1 MSCNDN
7 VLQFKKL
14 LKIAEPKHSGKREKG
29 TEEKLFFKSPHFK
42 LVLQENIFFRFVFL
56 KNIFIK
62 LHEKNKILKLNLV
75 KVSIG
80 PNYHT
85 RPGGTSLENSVK
97 STLSLC
103 LWGLIS
109 GGIRI
114 ILPQAAPGL
123 HYFCILFLAHN
134 FMGVRDELR
143 MRHNVSSTSISA
155 LTTGKMPCQVLKCS
169 KKFSL
174 CHSRV

>member
-1 MSCNDN
+1 M
-7 VLQFKKL
+7 QFKKL

-85 RPGGTSLENSVK
+85 KYKTRRN
-97 STLSLC
+97 
-103 LWGLIS
+103 
-109 GGIRI
+109 
-114 ILPQAAPGL
+114 
-123 HYFCILFLAHN
+123 LA
-134 FMGVRDELR
+134 
-143 MRHNVSSTSISA
+143 
-155 LTTGKMPCQVLKCS
+155 
-169 KKFSL
+169 
-174 CHSRV
+174 